1 MTENEVLEIKAEMDE
16 GSIGMKRKR
25 YVFPAGI
32 KSGFDRMKYPSI
44 TGSVYIEEGM
54 EVPEMIVIRFKH

>member
-25 YVFPAGI
+25 FVFPAGI
-32 KSGFDRMKYPSI
+32 KNGFGRMKYPSI
-44 TGSVYIEEGM
+44 TGSVYIEEGK
-54 EVPEMIVIRFKH
+54 EVPEMIVIRLR

>member
-1 MTENEVLEIKAEMDE
+1 MDE

-44 TGSVYIEEGM
+44 TGSVYIEEGA
-54 EVPEMIVIRFKH
+54 EIPEMIVIRFKH